1 MYPLYFFFYYLI
13 NIFKC
18 ICLLYLKYP
27 MLGVEATCNP
37 NTEKGTVRQRL
48 KTKTEKRNDSHFL
61 SALLQV
67 IKTVG

>member
-1 MYPLYFFFYYLI
+1 
-13 NIFKC
+13 
-18 ICLLYLKYP
+18 